1 MKHLWCSFFVLAVY
15 YFGKQASSQMFERV
29 VNTCLVVDSISL
41 NYFRL
46 NSVDDMHQR
55 NNSLDSSLSS
65 SSNEAQRTKR
75 RLVGIVVYDYLAH
88 NNKELTINAG
98 EKVEVSLMV
107 TCNHM
112 GVLFVRV
119 AHSRD
124 VFKTQPTI

>member
-1 MKHLWCSFFVLAVY
+1 MLAVY

-29 VNTCLVVDSISL
+29 VNTCLVVDRTSL

-88 NNKELTINAG
+88 NNKELTITAG

-119 AHSRD
+119 AHSID

>member
-1 MKHLWCSFFVLAVY
+1 MLAVY
-15 YFGKQASSQMFERV
+15 DFGKQASSQMFEKV

-88 NNKELTINAG
+88 NNKELTITAG